1 MLAKKNDFVKEA
13 ATSIYAVSEDEAI
26 RLQCEA
32 RERYERD
39 WAGSYNSGMRDGRK
53 EGLEEGKKESY
64 LEAIRNLMK
73 NLQMTE
79 QQAMDALGIPAS
91 EQAEYAALLQPK

>member
-1 MLAKKNDFVKEA
+1 MLAKTNDFVKEA

-39 WAGSYNSGMRDGRK
+39 WAGSYNSGVRDGLK
-53 EGLEEGKKESY
+53 EGLKEGHLES
-64 LEAIRNLMK
+64 IRNLMK
-73 NLQMTE
+73 NLQMTD
-79 QQAMDALGIPAS
+79 QQAMDALGIPTA
-91 EQAEYAALLQPK
+91 EQIEYTALLQAK

>member
-1 MLAKKNDFVKEA
+1 MLAKTNDFVKEA

-39 WAGSYNSGMRDGRK
+39 WAGSYNSGVRDGK
-53 EGLEEGKKESY
+53 LEGNLD
-64 LEAIRNLMK
+64 AIRNLMK

-79 QQAMDALGIPAS
+79 QQAMDALGIPVS
-91 EQAEYAALLQPK
+91 EQAEYASLLQIK